1 MARSPSSTEVGG
13 VSDQRVESAVHDVS
27 AARSRR
33 NQRSIRVSA
42 IRDRPTSAARAKASS
57 AKVVSR
63 QVRGKYAPPASPSTR
78 STVKLTRPGAARCQ
92 AIRSASL
99 PRASPRSQLRGL
111 RARAIS
117 IRPNGTRCPAARQ
130 ATAAR
135 SSLPHSGVPGTPRYG
150 RNKSRASAAT
160 AAAPGGVWANG
171 PDSGFIGAAR
181 GVRVRLERA
190 VGAHPRDDRSHHR
203 TRLPDLGAEADGVRR
218 RRALGPEPGARCP
231 RAHRRADEG
240 RPAAASHRRHDGQ
253 RGEAGASRRRHSRAR
268 QAGQCPRAAA
278 PSGSRPLHAVLQ
290 HVGPL
295 PRRHAHRAGGAVA
308 MHRARAFRP
317 FAARG
322 RHTVVGILLTFALF
336 SAVSVSLSIWATSRS
351 RHRASVLEVAAR
363 QRTLAE
369 RYVQEVLLARAG
381 AQADPARTAHLLD
394 QSAKA
399 LLNGGVAPAVNGDD
413 DETKLPAATGPV
425 VRAQLRQEGRLVSD
439 LAATGSALLARRPV
453 TEVRLAA
460 DERLSTG
467 DPVERLRVLAAL
479 TSNVSLNAARTIGA
493 SDDLNIGNLIVLQVV
508 LGGAGLLTSLL
519 LALALIVATRRQ
531 TAHFRSLV
539 TSSTDLVLVFGA
551 GGCRYVSQSVTT
563 MLGREE
569 PDLLG
574 DGLVSHVHVDDR
586 ASMSAASLHGE
597 PREIVFRM
605 QNGFG
610 EWRQLEAHVT
620 DLRAD
625 RQIRG
630 VVLNARDITERM
642 RLEEQL
648 TQQAF
653 HDSLTGLP
661 NRALFRDRLDQAL
674 ARSDRSDDV
683 LAVLLLD
690 LDGFKQVNDSLGHD
704 AGDQLLQEV
713 AVRFADVIRPSDT
726 LARFGGDEFAL
737 LLEGANEP
745 PAVTAAERLL
755 DRLAEPIRIAGH
767 ELAVGASIGIAIHP
781 GGPPQSADRIR
792 HADLAMYAA
801 KEAGRGRYEVFCVGM
816 ARELGELLGLEQG
829 LPLGPG

>member
-1 MARSPSSTEVGG
+1 M
-13 VSDQRVESAVHDVS
+13 
-27 AARSRR
+27 
-33 NQRSIRVSA
+33 
-42 IRDRPTSAARAKASS
+42 
-57 AKVVSR
+57 
-63 QVRGKYAPPASPSTR
+63 
-78 STVKLTRPGAARCQ
+78 
-92 AIRSASL
+92 
-99 PRASPRSQLRGL
+99 
-111 RARAIS
+111 
-117 IRPNGTRCPAARQ
+117 
-130 ATAAR
+130 
-135 SSLPHSGVPGTPRYG
+135 
-150 RNKSRASAAT
+150 
-160 AAAPGGVWANG
+160 
-171 PDSGFIGAAR
+171 
-181 GVRVRLERA
+181 
-190 VGAHPRDDRSHHR
+190 
-203 TRLPDLGAEADGVRR
+203 
-218 RRALGPEPGARCP
+218 
-231 RAHRRADEG
+231 
-240 RPAAASHRRHDGQ
+240 
-253 RGEAGASRRRHSRAR
+253 
-268 QAGQCPRAAA
+268 
-278 PSGSRPLHAVLQ
+278 
-290 HVGPL
+290 
-295 PRRHAHRAGGAVA
+295 
-308 MHRARAFRP
+308 
-317 FAARG
+317 
-322 RHTVVGILLTFALF
+322 VGILLTFALF

-381 AQADPARTAHLLD
+381 ARADPARTAHLLD
-394 QSAKA
+394 QSAEA

-439 LAATGSALLARRPV
+439 LTATGSALLARRPV

-508 LGGAGLLTSLL
+508 LGAAGLLTSLL

-569 PDLLG
+569 ADLLG

-745 PAVTAAERLL
+745 PAVAAAERLL

-767 ELAVGASIGIAIHP
+767 ELAVGASIGIAVHP
-781 GGPPQSADRIR
+781 GGPAESEDLIR

-816 ARELGELLGLEQG
+816 ARELGELLGLEQELRLG
-829 LPLGPG
+829 LSRGEFSLHYQPEIALDTSELVGVEALLRWQSPTRGAVPPAEFIPIAEATGLIMPLGEFVLREACAQTARWLRDGALPDGFVTWVNISGKQLSAGGVSTLVRRVLEASDLSATLLGLEVTETAIVQEGTAGERARAELQDLHELGVKIAIDDFGTGFSSIGQLRRFPVDMIKVDRSFVHGVEHDAKDAAITANLVSLAHALGLLAIAEGIESDGQLTSLRELGCDLAQGYLFARPAPAAEIDHLLASGISTGRTSPRTEAA